1 MFAGILIGAFGF
13 LAMFMLIV
21 AHRNPPPTMHYRRQ
35 WRDLPERL
43 GPDFERVLHDNL
55 WDLYATD
62 PTPPSQP
69 PWERNLFSELKE
81 GMQELERRREEGIDY
96 QWINLTGEER

>member
-1 MFAGILIGAFGF
+1 MRLF
-13 LAMFMLIV
+13 LPGLIV
-21 AHRNPPPTMHYRRQ
+21 GFIIGIFALGLLGALVVLHRPRYVAPTKHNRK
-35 WRDLPERL
+35 WRDLP
-43 GPDFERVLHDNL
+43 
-55 WDLYATD
+55 
-62 PTPPSQP
+62 TPAVQA